1 MNSQEYR
8 WQDIQDDHNDR
19 QRPGSGTPGPSGG
32 ILKPLLIAISVIALL
47 LLIAIG
53 VAAGGYTYYAARLPS
68 PDELGDRST
77 PFKSTKIL
85 DRNGSLLYEIV
96 DPTGGRRTVVPI
108 NRIPIY
114 LQQATIATEDPTFYS
129 NPGFNPFSIARAF
142 WQNMSEGHIVSG
154 ASTITQQLAKNLFLT
169 NEVNLDRK
177 IKEAILATELTRRYP
192 KEAILEIYL
201 NEIYYGNLAYGIE
214 AAAETYFA
222 KPAEELTLAECALLA
237 GIPQSPAIHDPY
249 TNLLG
254 AKQRQAVVLQFMV
267 REGYITQKQ
276 ADAAVQEESHF
287 ASPHIQIKAP
297 HFVMYVRE
305 LLEERYGT
313 EMLYRGG
320 LQVYTSL
327 DLEMQE
333 SAQRI
338 LQEHLL
344 SLADRHATNAS
355 VVAMDPSTG
364 EVLVMLGSADF
375 YDIDIAGQVNVAL
388 RLRQPGSAI
397 KPITYVTALQKG
409 WTAATMLMD
418 KEREF
423 PDGANPPYKPLN
435 YDEKELGPVSL
446 RTALASSRNI
456 PAVET
461 LEFVGIP
468 AMLDTAHRLGIS
480 SLDRLDYGLSLTL
493 GGGDV
498 TLQEMTAAY
507 AAFANGGLRVHPA
520 TVLRIEDS
528 TGKLI
533 QASPEPPWERV
544 LDPIHAYII
553 TDILADNAA
562 RTPAFGATSALKLS
576 RPAAAKTGT
585 TNDYRDAWTVGYTP
599 DLVTGVW
606 VGNSDNSAMEKV
618 SGSRGAGPIWH
629 NFMEAALAQ
638 RPVRDFVRPDGIVTA
653 EVCAVSGQ
661 LPTED
666 CPEKRTEIFAEG
678 TEPTEP
684 CSVHRKLRIC
694 TVTGLLATEF
704 CPDNVVEE
712 VYYETY
718 PDDFRGWMEEQG
730 LLLPP
735 DQSCTLHTFAIRA
748 KITSPTEGSLIEGPI
763 EIRGSANIP
772 DFDSY
777 VVKYGLGNNPSQW
790 EKIGSRQYAPV
801 ENGVLTYWDWDLTQL
816 RSGPVTIRLSVR
828 DRRGNDTEAHL
839 RVTLKV
845 PTPTVPPT
853 PSITPTPTGTH
864 TPTLLPTLLPTATA
878 TPSPT
883 TMPSATSTTSPT
895 ARVTSTPIPSATPQ
909 PSAIPQPTS
918 LPSTTP
924 QPTPL
929 PSPTPQPSATPEPT
943 STFTPR
949 PTVIPTNT
957 PYPTETPGPV
967 ATDTAT
973 PTSIPPTPTPSPMSP
988 SPTPEPSNTP
998 TVQPSPTDDSKLTQA
1013 SGQVDQGIPPHT
1025 LQDNLEMQ
1033 MRPCRVPG
1041 SPYHTNL
1048 LSLTHRLS
1056 GLYVINLHVCIQ
1068 GLEVVPVIYNDHT
1081 SVSYVAP
1088 SGDGDVARIR
1098 RVDGRALRGTNI
1110 NSAMTIPEL
1119 LCYAPGDRPAK

>member
-1 MNSQEYR
+1 MSSILNSQEYR
-8 WQDIQDDHNDR
+8 WQEIQDDHNGR

-32 ILKPLLIAISVIALL
+32 TPGSSGGILKLLLIAISVIALL

-68 PDELGDRST
+68 PDELGARST

-85 DRNGSLLYEIV
+85 DRNGGLLYEIV

-108 NRIPIY
+108 SRIPIY

-142 WQNMSEGHIVSG
+142 WQNMSEGRIVSG

-192 KEAILEIYL
+192 KETILEIYL
-201 NEIYYGNLAYGIE
+201 NEIYYGNLAYGVE
-214 AAAETYFA
+214 AAAETYFG
-222 KPAEELTLAECALLA
+222 KPVEELTLAESAMLA

-254 AKQRQAVVLQFMV
+254 AKRRQAVVLQFMV
-267 REGYITQKQ
+267 REGYVTQKQ
-276 ADAAVQEESHF
+276 ADAAVQEELHF

-333 SAQRI
+333 SAQRF

-375 YDIDIAGQVNVAL
+375 YDTDIDGQVNVAL
-388 RLRQPGSAI
+388 RLRQPGSSI

-418 KEREF
+418 VEREF

-461 LEFVGIP
+461 LEFVGLP

-498 TLQEMTAAY
+498 TLMEMTAAY

-544 LDPIHAYII
+544 LDPLHAYII

-562 RTPAFGATSALKLS
+562 RTPAFGANSALKLS

-585 TNDYRDAWTVGYTP
+585 TNDYRDAWAVGYTP

-606 VGNSDNSAMEKV
+606 VGNSDNSPMEKV

-629 NFMEAALAQ
+629 DFMEAALAQ

-694 TVTGLLATEF
+694 TMTGLLATEF

-718 PDDFRGWMEEQG
+718 PDEFRWWLEEQG
-730 LLLPP
+730 LPLPP
-735 DQSCTLHTFAIRA
+735 DHSCTLHTFATRA
-748 KITSPTEGSLIEGPI
+748 KITSPAEGSLIEGPI

-777 VVKYGLGNNPSQW
+777 VVKYGLGNNPSHWQR
-790 EKIGSRQYAPV
+790 IGSRQYAPV
-801 ENGVLTYWDWDLTQL
+801 ENSVLTYWDWDLTQL
-816 RSGPVTIRLSVR
+816 RSGPATIRLIVR
-828 DRRGNDTEAHL
+828 DHRGNDAEAHL

-845 PTPTVPPT
+845 PTPTIPPT

-864 TPTLLPTLLPTATA
+864 TPTLLPTLLPTATT

-883 TMPSATSTTSPT
+883 TVPSVTFTASPTVRATSTPF
-895 ARVTSTPIPSATPQ
+895 ASATPQ
-909 PSAIPQPTS
+909 PSATLPSSPTPPPTS

-929 PSPTPQPSATPEPT
+929 PSATPQPTSLPSATPQPSATPEPT
-943 STFTPR
+943 STFTPQ
-949 PTVIPTNT
+949 PTVTPTNT
-957 PYPTETPGPV
+957 PYPTDTPGPA

-973 PTSIPPTPTPSPMSP
+973 PTSVPPTSTPLPVSP

-998 TVQPSPTDDSKLTQA
+998 TVQPSPTDDSI
-1013 SGQVDQGIPPHT
+1013 SG
-1025 LQDNLEMQ
+1025 
-1033 MRPCRVPG
+1033 
-1041 SPYHTNL
+1041 
-1048 LSLTHRLS
+1048 
-1056 GLYVINLHVCIQ
+1056 
-1068 GLEVVPVIYNDHT
+1068 
-1081 SVSYVAP
+1081 
-1088 SGDGDVARIR
+1088 
-1098 RVDGRALRGTNI
+1098 
-1110 NSAMTIPEL
+1110 
-1119 LCYAPGDRPAK
+1119 